1 MKQDDKEFL
10 GALTTMAVLAAISI
24 LLIVQAIFRIWN

>member
-1 MKQDDKEFL
+1 MKQEDKEFL
-10 GALTTMAVLAAISI
+10 GALLTMAVLAGISI